1 MTTPESALSLPREKK
16 RKYSFVVRTFFYTFA
31 GDTSNHLIRETSMAA
46 IEFYQYLIHF
56 AVMLTIL
63 IMMAV
68 YLLTSRRNAFGSEL
82 VTDQRLR
89 RKAGRLIFIY
99 TLIYLANI
107 PMVLWL
113 ADDLQLLQMASV
125 TVDMTIWCPVV
136 LHFLL
141 ELLQDRRHWDNRLLL
156 ISMLAV
162 MPLTGWLLT
171 GHTWWK
177 WAVYGMYIAEV
188 VFFIGWYIRAAI
200 AYRRFLAD
208 NYADLEHKEV
218 TWSWI
223 ILSSMFFSLI
233 NYLLMLF
240 QGNMQI
246 CVALSYI
253 FHLADILFIGI
264 IVWYIDHQQI
274 LEPLTAEAVA
284 EELAMEEEADT
295 DDTSNML
302 TNQPTKD
309 DIIVIKT
316 GALLRKHCE
325 EAQLYLQHD
334 LSLKTVAQVCNTNRT
349 YLGRYFAS
357 QGLTYYTYINKL
369 RINHFQSLYRE
380 ALKGEN
386 TPPTLQQ
393 LSIDSGFVSYNTF
406 SRAFLACTGI
416 SVRQWLEQVKLEE

>member
-1 MTTPESALSLPREKK
+1 MT
-16 RKYSFVVRTFFYTFA
+16 
-31 GDTSNHLIRETSMAA
+31 A

-56 AVMLTIL
+56 AVMLTIF

-82 VTDQRLR
+82 ITDQRLR

-113 ADDLQLLQMASV
+113 ADDLQVLLMTSV
-125 TVDMTIWCPVV
+125 TLDMTIWCPVV

-171 GHTWWK
+171 GYAWWK

-188 VFFIGWYIRAAI
+188 VFFIGWYIRGAI

-223 ILSSMFFSLI
+223 ILGSIFLSISS
-233 NYLLMLF
+233 YLLVVSQSDVQVCLTF
-240 QGNMQI
+240 
-246 CVALSYI
+246 SYGAC
-253 FHLADILFIGI
+253 LADIVFIGT
-264 IVWYIDHQQI
+264 IVWYIDNQQI

-316 GALLRKHCE
+316 GALLRKYCE
-325 EAQLYLQHD
+325 ETQLYLQHD

-380 ALKGEN
+380 TLKGEN

>member
-1 MTTPESALSLPREKK
+1 MTSVEL
-16 RKYSFVVRTFFYTFA
+16 
-31 GDTSNHLIRETSMAA
+31 
-46 IEFYQYLIHF
+46 YQYVIHF
-56 AVMLTIL
+56 AVMMTVLTS
-63 IMMAV
+63 MAV
-68 YLLTSRRNAFGSEL
+68 YLLVSKRNAFGSEI

-99 TLIYLANI
+99 TLIYLTNI
-107 PMVLWL
+107 PMLLWL

-156 ISMLAV
+156 ISVLAV

-171 GHTWWK
+171 GHAWWK

-188 VFFIGWYIRAAI
+188 VFFIGWYIKAAI

-240 QGNMQI
+240 QSDMQI

-264 IVWYIDHQQI
+264 IVWHIDRQQV
-274 LEPLTAEAVA
+274 LEPLAEESVEEVQKSQEAEAV
-284 EELAMEEEADT
+284 ETEAMEPEVMETEAMET
-295 DDTSNML
+295 
-302 TNQPTKD
+302 TNTHEFPASRK
-309 DIIVIKT
+309 DIIIYQT
-316 GALLRKHCE
+316 GELLRKHCE
-325 EAQLYLQHD
+325 EAQLYLQRD
-334 LSLKTVAQVCNTNRT
+334 LSLKTLAQACHTNRT
-349 YLGRYFAS
+349 YLGLYFAS
-357 QGLTYYTYINKL
+357 QGITYYIYINKL
-369 RINHFQSLYRE
+369 RIDHFQSLYRE
-380 ALKGEN
+380 AMKEKS
-386 TPPTLQQ
+386 TTFTLQQ
-393 LSIDSGFVSYNTF
+393 LSKDSGFLSYNTF
-406 SRAFLACTGI
+406 SRAFVSCTGI
-416 SVRQWLEQVKLEE
+416 SVSKWQKQVNLEG

>member
-1 MTTPESALSLPREKK
+1 MTS
-16 RKYSFVVRTFFYTFA
+16 V
-31 GDTSNHLIRETSMAA
+31 
-46 IEFYQYLIHF
+46 EFYQYLIHF
-56 AVMLTIL
+56 AVMMTIL
-63 IMMAV
+63 TSMAV
-68 YLLTSRRNAFGSEL
+68 YLLVSKRNAFGSEI

-99 TLIYLANI
+99 TLIYLTNI
-107 PMVLWL
+107 PMLLWL

-156 ISMLAV
+156 ISVLAV

-171 GHTWWK
+171 GHAWWK

-240 QGNMQI
+240 QSDMQI

-264 IVWYIDHQQI
+264 IVWHIDRQQV
-274 LEPLTAEAVA
+274 LEPLAEESVEEVQKSQEAEAV
-284 EELAMEEEADT
+284 ETEAMEPEVMETEAMET
-295 DDTSNML
+295 
-302 TNQPTKD
+302 TNTHEFPASRK
-309 DIIVIKT
+309 DIIIYKT
-316 GALLRKHCE
+316 GELLRKHCE
-325 EAQLYLQHD
+325 EAQLYLQRD
-334 LSLKTVAQVCNTNRT
+334 LSLKTLAQACHTNRT
-349 YLGRYFAS
+349 YLGLYFAS
-357 QGLTYYTYINKL
+357 QGITYYIYINKL
-369 RINHFQSLYRE
+369 RIDHFQSLYRE
-380 ALKGEN
+380 AMKEKS
-386 TPPTLQQ
+386 TTFTLQQ
-393 LSIDSGFVSYNTF
+393 LSKDSGFLSYNTF
-406 SRAFLACTGI
+406 SRAFVSCTGI
-416 SVRQWLEQVKLEE
+416 SVSKWQKQVNLEG

>member
-1 MTTPESALSLPREKK
+1 MTSVEL
-16 RKYSFVVRTFFYTFA
+16 
-31 GDTSNHLIRETSMAA
+31 
-46 IEFYQYLIHF
+46 YQYMIHI
-56 AVMLTIL
+56 AVMMTIL
-63 IMMAV
+63 TSMAV
-68 YLLTSRRNAFGSEL
+68 YLLVSKRNAFGSEI

-99 TLIYLANI
+99 TLIYLADI
-107 PMVLWL
+107 PVVLWF

-125 TVDMTIWCPVV
+125 TVDTTIWCPML

-156 ISMLAV
+156 ISVLAV

-171 GHTWWK
+171 GHAWWK

-223 ILSSMFFSLI
+223 ILSSMFFTFI

-240 QGNMQI
+240 QSDMQI

-253 FHLADILFIGI
+253 FHLADTLFIGI
-264 IVWYIDHQQI
+264 IVWYIDRQQV
-274 LEPLTAEAVA
+274 LEPLA
-284 EELAMEEEADT
+284 EESVEEVQKSQEAMAMETESMEPGTMETEAMET
-295 DDTSNML
+295 
-302 TNQPTKD
+302 TNTHEVPASRE
-309 DIIVIKT
+309 DIIIYKT
-316 GALLRKHCE
+316 GELLRKHCE
-325 EAQLYLQHD
+325 ETQLYLQHD
-334 LSLKTVAQVCNTNRT
+334 LSLKIVAQECNTNRT
-349 YLGRYFAS
+349 YLSRYFAS

-380 ALKGEN
+380 ALKKKN
-386 TPPTLQQ
+386 TPSTIQQ
-393 LSIDSGFVSYNTF
+393 LSTDSGYVSYNTF
-406 SRAFLACTGI
+406 SRAFLVCTGI
-416 SVRQWLEQVKLEE
+416 SVRQWLEQVKLEDI

>member
-1 MTTPESALSLPREKK
+1 MT
-16 RKYSFVVRTFFYTFA
+16 
-31 GDTSNHLIRETSMAA
+31 A
-46 IEFYQYLIHF
+46 IGFYQYLIHF
-56 AVMLTIL
+56 VVMMTIL
-63 IMMAV
+63 ITMAL
-68 YLLTSRRNAFGSEL
+68 YLLTSSRNAFGSKL
-82 VTDQRLR
+82 VTDQCLR

-99 TLIYLANI
+99 VLIYLANI

-136 LHFLL
+136 MHFLL

-156 ISMLAV
+156 ISVLAV

-171 GHTWWK
+171 GYAWWK
-177 WAVYGMYIAEV
+177 WAVYGMYLAEV
-188 VFFIGWYIRAAI
+188 AFFIGWYIRAAI

-223 ILSSMFFSLI
+223 ILSSMFFSFI
-233 NYLLMLF
+233 NYMLMLF
-240 QGNMQI
+240 QSDMQV

-264 IVWYIDHQQI
+264 IVWYIDHQQV
-274 LEPLTAEAVA
+274 LEPLTAETGV
-284 EELAMEEEADT
+284 EELPKEQETET
-295 DDTSNML
+295 DETAHTL
-302 TNQPTKD
+302 TDQTTKD

-380 ALKGEN
+380 AMKEES
-386 TPPTLQQ
+386 TTFTLQQ
-393 LSIDSGFVSYNTF
+393 LSKDSGFVSYNTF

-416 SVRQWLEQVKLEE
+416 SVRHWSEQVKLEE

>member
-1 MTTPESALSLPREKK
+1 MT
-16 RKYSFVVRTFFYTFA
+16 
-31 GDTSNHLIRETSMAA
+31 A
-46 IEFYQYLIHF
+46 IVFYQYLIHF

-63 IMMAV
+63 IMMAA

-125 TVDMTIWCPVV
+125 TVDMTIWCPV
-136 LHFLL
+136 
-141 ELLQDRRHWDNRLLL
+141 
-156 ISMLAV
+156 LAV

-171 GHTWWK
+171 GYTWWK
-177 WAVYGMYIAEV
+177 WAVYGMYLAEV
-188 VFFIGWYIRAAI
+188 TFFIGWYIRAAI

-223 ILSSMFFSLI
+223 ILGSMFFSLI
-233 NYLLMLF
+233 NYLLILF
-240 QGNMQI
+240 QSDMQI
-246 CVALSYI
+246 CVDLSYI

-264 IVWYIDHQQI
+264 IVWYIDHQQV
-274 LEPLTAEAVA
+274 LEPLTAETGVEKLSKEQEA
-284 EELAMEEEADT
+284 ET
-295 DDTSNML
+295 DEIAHTL
-302 TNQPTKD
+302 TDQTTKE
-309 DIIVIKT
+309 DIIIART

-325 EAQLYLQHD
+325 ETQLYLQHD
-334 LSLKTVAQVCNTNRT
+334 LSLKIVAQVCNTNRT

-369 RINHFQSLYRE
+369 RIEHFQSLYRQ
-380 ALKGEN
+380 ALKEKN
-386 TPPTLQQ
+386 TPPTTLQQ
-393 LSIDSGFVSYNTF
+393 LSLDSGFISYNTF
-406 SRAFLACTGI
+406 SRAFLSCTGI
-416 SVRQWLEQVKLEE
+416 SVGKWLEQQNLN

>member
-1 MTTPESALSLPREKK
+1 MK
-16 RKYSFVVRTFFYTFA
+16 
-31 GDTSNHLIRETSMAA
+31 A
-46 IEFYQYLIHF
+46 IVFYQYLIHF
-56 AVMLTIL
+56 AVMMTIL

-68 YLLTSRRNAFGSEL
+68 YLLTSRRNAFGTEL

-99 TLIYLANI
+99 TLIYLTNI
-107 PMVLWL
+107 PMLLWL

-156 ISMLAV
+156 ISVLAV

-171 GHTWWK
+171 GHAWWK

-200 AYRRFLAD
+200 AYHRFLAD

-223 ILSSMFFSLI
+223 ILSSMFFSFI

-240 QGNMQI
+240 QSDMQI

-264 IVWYIDHQQI
+264 IVWYIDHQQV
-274 LEPLTAEAVA
+274 LEPLAEESVEEVQKSQEAEAV
-284 EELAMEEEADT
+284 ETEAMET
-295 DDTSNML
+295 
-302 TNQPTKD
+302 TNTHEVPALRK
-309 DIIVIKT
+309 DIIIYKT
-316 GALLRKHCE
+316 GELLRKHCE
-325 EAQLYLQHD
+325 EAQLYLQRD
-334 LSLKTVAQVCNTNRT
+334 LSLKTLAQACHTNRT
-349 YLGRYFAS
+349 YLGLYFAS
-357 QGLTYYTYINKL
+357 QGITYYIYINKL
-369 RINHFQSLYRE
+369 RIDHFQSLYRE
-380 ALKGEN
+380 AMKEES
-386 TPPTLQQ
+386 TTFTLQQ
-393 LSIDSGFVSYNTF
+393 LSKDSGFLSYNTF
-406 SRAFLACTGI
+406 SRAFVSCTGI
-416 SVRQWLEQVKLEE
+416 SVSKWQEQVNLEG

>member
-1 MTTPESALSLPREKK
+1 MFDNL
-16 RKYSFVVRTFFYTFA
+16 RKQVLYAKEMVSFFYSFFFHTFA
-31 GDTSNHLIRETSMAA
+31 GENSNHLIRETSMAA
-46 IEFYQYLIHF
+46 IEFYQYVIHF

-68 YLLTSRRNAFGSEL
+68 YLLTSRRNAFGGEL

-99 TLIYLANI
+99 TLIYLTNI

-156 ISMLAV
+156 ISVLAV

-171 GHTWWK
+171 GHAWWK

-240 QGNMQI
+240 QSDMQI
-246 CVALSYI
+246 CVDLSYI

-264 IVWYIDHQQI
+264 IVWYIDHQQV
-274 LEPLTAEAVA
+274 LEPLTAEDGVEKLPKEQEA
-284 EELAMEEEADT
+284 ETVETAHTLT
-295 DDTSNML
+295 DQT
-302 TNQPTKD
+302 TRE
-309 DIIVIKT
+309 DIIIART

-325 EAQLYLQHD
+325 ETQLYLQHD
-334 LSLKTVAQVCNTNRT
+334 LSLKTVAQECNTNRT

-393 LSIDSGFVSYNTF
+393 LSKDSGFISYNTF

-416 SVRQWLEQVKLEE
+416 SVRHWLEQVKLEE

>member
-1 MTTPESALSLPREKK
+1 MTTIA
-16 RKYSFVVRTFFYTFA
+16 
-31 GDTSNHLIRETSMAA
+31 
-46 IEFYQYLIHF
+46 FYQYVIHF
-56 AVMLTIL
+56 AVMMTIL
-63 IMMAV
+63 TSMAV
-68 YLLTSRRNAFGSEL
+68 YLLVSKRNAFGSEI

-99 TLIYLANI
+99 VLIYLANI

-113 ADDLQLLQMASV
+113 ADDLQLLQMITV

-141 ELLQDRRHWDNRLLL
+141 ELLQDRRRWDNRLLL
-156 ISMLAV
+156 ISVLAV

-200 AYRRFLAD
+200 AYHRFLAD

-240 QGNMQI
+240 QSDMQI

-264 IVWYIDHQQI
+264 IVWYIDHQQV
-274 LEPLTAEAVA
+274 LEPLAEESVEEVQKSQEAEAV
-284 EELAMEEEADT
+284 ETEAMET
-295 DDTSNML
+295 
-302 TNQPTKD
+302 TNTHEVPALRK
-309 DIIVIKT
+309 DIIIYKT
-316 GALLRKHCE
+316 GELLRKHCE
-325 EAQLYLQHD
+325 EAQLYLQRD
-334 LSLKTVAQVCNTNRT
+334 LSLKTLAQACHTNRT
-349 YLGRYFAS
+349 YLGLYFAS
-357 QGLTYYTYINKL
+357 QGITYYIYINKL
-369 RINHFQSLYRE
+369 RIDHFQSLYRE
-380 ALKGEN
+380 AMKEES
-386 TPPTLQQ
+386 TTFTLQQ
-393 LSIDSGFVSYNTF
+393 LSKDSGFLSYNTF
-406 SRAFLACTGI
+406 SRAFVSCTGI
-416 SVRQWLEQVKLEE
+416 SVSKWLEQVNLEG

>member
-68 YLLTSRRNAFGSEL
+68 YLLTSRRNAFGTEL
-82 VTDQRLR
+82 VIDQRLR

-188 VFFIGWYIRAAI
+188 AFFIGWYIRAAI

-240 QGNMQI
+240 QSNIQI

-274 LEPLTAEAVA
+274 LEPLTAEAEVEKLPKEQEA
-284 EELAMEEEADT
+284 ET
-295 DDTSNML
+295 DETTHTL
-302 TNQPTKD
+302 TDQTTKE
-309 DIIVIKT
+309 DIIIAKT

-325 EAQLYLQHD
+325 ETQLYLQHD
-334 LSLKTVAQVCNTNRT
+334 LSLKIVAQECNTNRT

-369 RINHFQSLYRE
+369 RIEHFQSLYRQ
-380 ALKGEN
+380 ALKEKN
-386 TPPTLQQ
+386 TPPHYPAAVVV
-393 LSIDSGFVSYNTF
+393 G
-406 SRAFLACTGI
+406 
-416 SVRQWLEQVKLEE
+416 QWLYQL

>member
-1 MTTPESALSLPREKK
+1 MTTIA
-16 RKYSFVVRTFFYTFA
+16 
-31 GDTSNHLIRETSMAA
+31 
-46 IEFYQYLIHF
+46 FYQYVIHF
-56 AVMLTIL
+56 AVMMTIL
-63 IMMAV
+63 TSMAV
-68 YLLTSRRNAFGSEL
+68 YLLVSKRNAFGSEI

-99 TLIYLANI
+99 TLIYLTNI
-107 PMVLWL
+107 PMLLWL

-141 ELLQDRRHWDNRLLL
+141 ELLQDRRHWNNRLLL

-200 AYRRFLAD
+200 AYHRFLAD

-240 QGNMQI
+240 QSDMQI

-264 IVWYIDHQQI
+264 IVWYIDHQQV
-274 LEPLTAEAVA
+274 LEPLAEESVEEVQKSQEAEAV
-284 EELAMEEEADT
+284 ETEAMET
-295 DDTSNML
+295 
-302 TNQPTKD
+302 TNTHEVPALRK
-309 DIIVIKT
+309 DIIIYKT
-316 GALLRKHCE
+316 GELLRKHCE
-325 EAQLYLQHD
+325 EAQLYLQRD
-334 LSLKTVAQVCNTNRT
+334 LSLKTLAQACHTNRT
-349 YLGRYFAS
+349 YLGLYFAS
-357 QGLTYYTYINKL
+357 QGITYYIYINKL
-369 RINHFQSLYRE
+369 RIDHFQSLYRE
-380 ALKGEN
+380 AMKEES
-386 TPPTLQQ
+386 TTFTLQQ
-393 LSIDSGFVSYNTF
+393 LSKDSGFLSYNTF
-406 SRAFLACTGI
+406 SRAFVSCTGI
-416 SVRQWLEQVKLEE
+416 SVSKWQEQVNLEG

>member
-1 MTTPESALSLPREKK
+1 MTTIA
-16 RKYSFVVRTFFYTFA
+16 
-31 GDTSNHLIRETSMAA
+31 
-46 IEFYQYLIHF
+46 FYQYLIQIV
-56 AVMLTIL
+56 VMTTIL
-63 IMMAV
+63 TTMAL
-68 YLLTSRRNAFGSEL
+68 YLLISKRNAFGSEL
-82 VTDQRLR
+82 ITDQRLR
-89 RKAGRLIFIY
+89 RKAGRLILIY
-99 TLIYLANI
+99 AFIYLANI
-107 PMVLWL
+107 PLGLWL
-113 ADDLQLLQMASV
+113 AGDLQLLLMASV
-125 TVDMTIWCPVV
+125 TLDMTIWCPVV

-141 ELLQDRRHWDNRLLL
+141 ELLQDRRRWDNRLLL
-156 ISMLAV
+156 VSVLAV
-162 MPLTGWLLT
+162 MPLTGRLLT
-171 GHTWWK
+171 GQAWWK
-177 WAVYGMYIAEV
+177 WALYGMYLTELT
-188 VFFIGWYIRAAI
+188 FFISWYIRGAMS
-200 AYRRFLAD
+200 YRCFLAD

-223 ILSSMFFSLI
+223 ILGSIFLSVIS
-233 NYLLMLF
+233 YLLVLSQSDVQVCLPF
-240 QGNMQI
+240 S
-246 CVALSYI
+246 CVTC
-253 FHLADILFIGI
+253 LADIVFIGA
-264 IVWYIDHQQI
+264 IVWYIDNQQI
-274 LEPLTAEAVA
+274 LEPLTAETVA
-284 EELAMEEEADT
+284 EELAMKEEADT

-393 LSIDSGFVSYNTF
+393 LSKDSGFVSYNTF

-416 SVRQWLEQVKLEE
+416 SVRHWLEQVKLEE

>member
-1 MTTPESALSLPREKK
+1 MTSVEL
-16 RKYSFVVRTFFYTFA
+16 
-31 GDTSNHLIRETSMAA
+31 
-46 IEFYQYLIHF
+46 YQYVIHF
-56 AVMLTIL
+56 AVMMTVLTS
-63 IMMAV
+63 MAV
-68 YLLTSRRNAFGSEL
+68 YLLVSKRNAFGSEI

-99 TLIYLANI
+99 TLIYLTNI
-107 PMVLWL
+107 PMLLWL

-156 ISMLAV
+156 ISVLAV

-171 GHTWWK
+171 GHAWWK

-188 VFFIGWYIRAAI
+188 VFFIGWYIKAAI

-240 QGNMQI
+240 QSDMQI

-264 IVWYIDHQQI
+264 IVWHIDRQQV
-274 LEPLTAEAVA
+274 LEPLAEESVEEVQKSQEAEAV
-284 EELAMEEEADT
+284 ETEAMEPEVMETEAMET
-295 DDTSNML
+295 
-302 TNQPTKD
+302 TNTHEFPASRK
-309 DIIVIKT
+309 DIIIYKT
-316 GALLRKHCE
+316 GELLRKHCE
-325 EAQLYLQHD
+325 EAQLYLQRD
-334 LSLKTVAQVCNTNRT
+334 LSLKTLAQACHTNRT
-349 YLGRYFAS
+349 YLGLYFAS
-357 QGLTYYTYINKL
+357 QGITYYIYINKL
-369 RINHFQSLYRE
+369 RIDHFQSLYRE
-380 ALKGEN
+380 AMKEKS
-386 TPPTLQQ
+386 TTFTLQQ
-393 LSIDSGFVSYNTF
+393 LSKDSGFLSYNTF
-406 SRAFLACTGI
+406 SRAFVSCTGI
-416 SVRQWLEQVKLEE
+416 SVSKWQKQVNLEG

>member
-1 MTTPESALSLPREKK
+1 MTSVEL
-16 RKYSFVVRTFFYTFA
+16 
-31 GDTSNHLIRETSMAA
+31 
-46 IEFYQYLIHF
+46 YQYVIHF
-56 AVMLTIL
+56 AVMMTVLTS
-63 IMMAV
+63 MAV
-68 YLLTSRRNAFGSEL
+68 YLLVSKRNAFGSEI

-99 TLIYLANI
+99 TLIYLTNI
-107 PMVLWL
+107 PMLLWL

-156 ISMLAV
+156 ISVLAV

-171 GHTWWK
+171 GHAWWK

-188 VFFIGWYIRAAI
+188 VFFIGWYIKAAI

-240 QGNMQI
+240 QSDMQI

-264 IVWYIDHQQI
+264 IVWHIDRQQV
-274 LEPLTAEAVA
+274 LEPLAEESVEEVQKSQEAEAV
-284 EELAMEEEADT
+284 ETEAMEPGTMETEAMET
-295 DDTSNML
+295 
-302 TNQPTKD
+302 TNTHEFPASRK
-309 DIIVIKT
+309 DIIIYKT
-316 GALLRKHCE
+316 GELLRKHCE
-325 EAQLYLQHD
+325 EAQLYLQRD
-334 LSLKTVAQVCNTNRT
+334 LSLKTLAQACHTNRT
-349 YLGRYFAS
+349 YLGLYFAS
-357 QGLTYYTYINKL
+357 QGITYYIYINKL
-369 RINHFQSLYRE
+369 RIDHFQSLYRE
-380 ALKGEN
+380 AMKEKS
-386 TPPTLQQ
+386 TTFTLQQ
-393 LSIDSGFVSYNTF
+393 LSKDSGFLSYNTF
-406 SRAFLACTGI
+406 SRAFVSCTGI
-416 SVRQWLEQVKLEE
+416 SVSKWQEQVNLEG

>member
-1 MTTPESALSLPREKK
+1 MTSL
-16 RKYSFVVRTFFYTFA
+16 
-31 GDTSNHLIRETSMAA
+31 
-46 IEFYQYLIHF
+46 EFYQYVIHF
-56 AVMLTIL
+56 AVMMTIL
-63 IMMAV
+63 TSMAV
-68 YLLTSRRNAFGSEL
+68 YLLVSKRNAFGSEI

-99 TLIYLANI
+99 TLIYLTNI

-156 ISMLAV
+156 ISVLAV

-171 GHTWWK
+171 GHAWWK

-223 ILSSMFFSLI
+223 ILSSMFFSFI

-240 QGNMQI
+240 QSDMQI

-264 IVWYIDHQQI
+264 IVWYIDHQQV
-274 LEPLTAEAVA
+274 LEPLTAEAGVEKLPKEQEA
-284 EELAMEEEADT
+284 ET
-295 DDTSNML
+295 DETAHTL
-302 TNQPTKD
+302 TDQTTRE
-309 DIIVIKT
+309 DIIIART

-325 EAQLYLQHD
+325 ETQLYLQYD
-334 LSLKTVAQVCNTNRT
+334 LSLKIVAQECNTNRT
-349 YLGRYFAS
+349 YLSRYFAS
-357 QGLTYYTYINKL
+357 QGITYYIYINKL
-369 RINHFQSLYRE
+369 RIDHFQSLYRE
-380 ALKGEN
+380 AMKEKS
-386 TPPTLQQ
+386 TTFTLQQ
-393 LSIDSGFVSYNTF
+393 LSKDSGFLSYNTF
-406 SRAFLACTGI
+406 SRAFVSCTGI
-416 SVRQWLEQVKLEE
+416 SVSKWQEQVNLEG

>member
-1 MTTPESALSLPREKK
+1 MK
-16 RKYSFVVRTFFYTFA
+16 
-31 GDTSNHLIRETSMAA
+31 A
-46 IEFYQYLIHF
+46 IVFYQYLIHF
-56 AVMLTIL
+56 AVMMTIL

-68 YLLTSRRNAFGSEL
+68 YLLTSRRNAFGTEL

-99 TLIYLANI
+99 TLIYLTNI

-156 ISMLAV
+156 ISVLAV

-171 GHTWWK
+171 GHAWWK

-200 AYRRFLAD
+200 AYHRFLAD

-223 ILSSMFFSLI
+223 ILSSMFFSFI

-240 QGNMQI
+240 QSDMQI

-264 IVWYIDHQQI
+264 IVWYIDHQQV
-274 LEPLTAEAVA
+274 LEPLAEESVEEVQKSQEAEAV
-284 EELAMEEEADT
+284 ETEAMET
-295 DDTSNML
+295 
-302 TNQPTKD
+302 TNTHEVPALRK
-309 DIIVIKT
+309 DIIIYKT
-316 GALLRKHCE
+316 GELLRKHCE
-325 EAQLYLQHD
+325 EAQLYLQRD
-334 LSLKTVAQVCNTNRT
+334 LSLKTLAQACHTNRT
-349 YLGRYFAS
+349 YLGLYFAS
-357 QGLTYYTYINKL
+357 QGITYYIYINKL
-369 RINHFQSLYRE
+369 RIDHFQSLYRE
-380 ALKGEN
+380 AMKEES
-386 TPPTLQQ
+386 TTFTLQQ
-393 LSIDSGFVSYNTF
+393 LSKDSGFLSYNTF
-406 SRAFLACTGI
+406 SRAFVSCTGI
-416 SVRQWLEQVKLEE
+416 SVSKWLEQVNLEG

>member
-1 MTTPESALSLPREKK
+1 MTAL
-16 RKYSFVVRTFFYTFA
+16 
-31 GDTSNHLIRETSMAA
+31 G
-46 IEFYQYLIHF
+46 FYQYLIHF
-56 AVMLTIL
+56 VVMMTIL
-63 IMMAV
+63 ITMAL
-68 YLLTSRRNAFGSEL
+68 YLLTSSRNAFGSKL
-82 VTDQRLR
+82 VTDQCLR
-89 RKAGRLIFIY
+89 RKAGRLIIIY
-99 TLIYLANI
+99 VLIYLANI

-156 ISMLAV
+156 ISVLAV

-171 GHTWWK
+171 GHAWWK
-177 WAVYGMYIAEV
+177 WAVYGMYLAEV
-188 VFFIGWYIRAAI
+188 AFFIGWYIRAAI

-233 NYLLMLF
+233 NYMLMLF
-240 QGNMQI
+240 QSDMQV

-253 FHLADILFIGI
+253 FHFADILFFGI
-264 IVWYIDHQQI
+264 IVWYIDNQQM
-274 LEPLTAEAVA
+274 LEPLTAETGV
-284 EELAMEEEADT
+284 EELPKEQETET
-295 DDTSNML
+295 DETTNTL
-302 TNQPTKD
+302 TDQTTRED
-309 DIIVIKT
+309 VIVTKT
-316 GALLRKHCE
+316 GALLRKYCE

-334 LSLKTVAQVCNTNRT
+334 LSLKTVAQECKTNRT

-380 ALKGEN
+380 ALKRKI
-386 TPPTLQQ
+386 PPQRSNSYQQ
-393 LSIDSGFVSYNTF
+393 TAATSAIIP
-406 SRAFLACTGI
+406 SRAPSLFAQASASASG
-416 SVRQWLEQVKLEE
+416 

>member
-1 MTTPESALSLPREKK
+1 
-16 RKYSFVVRTFFYTFA
+16 
-31 GDTSNHLIRETSMAA
+31 
-46 IEFYQYLIHF
+46 
-56 AVMLTIL
+56 
-63 IMMAV
+63 
-68 YLLTSRRNAFGSEL
+68 
-82 VTDQRLR
+82 
-89 RKAGRLIFIY
+89 
-99 TLIYLANI
+99 
-107 PMVLWL
+107 
-113 ADDLQLLQMASV
+113 
-125 TVDMTIWCPVV
+125 
-136 LHFLL
+136 
-141 ELLQDRRHWDNRLLL
+141 
-156 ISMLAV
+156 MLAV

-171 GHTWWK
+171 GYAWWK

-240 QGNMQI
+240 QSDMQI

-309 DIIVIKT
+309 DIIVMKT

-325 EAQLYLQHD
+325 EAQLYLQRD

-393 LSIDSGFVSYNTF
+393 LSKDSGFVSYNTF

-416 SVRQWLEQVKLEE
+416 SVRHWLEQVKLEE